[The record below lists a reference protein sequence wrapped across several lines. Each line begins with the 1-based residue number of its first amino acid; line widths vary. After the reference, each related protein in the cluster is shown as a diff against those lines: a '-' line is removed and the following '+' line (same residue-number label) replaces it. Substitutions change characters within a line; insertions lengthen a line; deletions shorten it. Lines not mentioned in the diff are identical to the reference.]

1 MSPPQWILQDERSK
15 IVNNAVLLLSSI
27 GSIVNTI
34 LLFRIYR
41 SRRILKV
48 FHMPLLNMVISD
60 TIFAYAWS
68 ATYGMHSLYPSLDY
82 IWCHF
87 NSVMAVSLFGLSI
100 SSATVISVER
110 YLQIVL
116 GKTISFKL
124 MLGIMVALWVIHTIV
139 GFYPL
144 MVNMQIV
151 PQACETY
158 CLPDFRRSDALH
170 RSYSV
175 VVVLFLSFVLSVIAI
190 SYFRIWKNAIAIG
203 FKWNDKTFVLKQGEK
218 ELPLHGPATGID
230 KNIKNVVHLSVKA
243 VPSSIGGRSK
253 NNQSAQEESS
263 ASNASSSRNAS
274 TKDKGKANAKRMAMT
289 KKLAFVTFAIYWADG
304 KFAPNS
310 SAVIQTRINACC
322 VIFVWRRAVVTW
334 HPLEIQ
340 FRPARSRL
348 TGIFSFRA
356 DYPIRNVIMPS
367 LDNYS

>member
-1 MSPPQWILQDERSK
+1 
-15 IVNNAVLLLSSI
+15 
-27 GSIVNTI
+27 
-34 LLFRIYR
+34 
-41 SRRILKV
+41 
-48 FHMPLLNMVISD
+48 
-60 TIFAYAWS
+60 
-68 ATYGMHSLYPSLDY
+68 MHSLYPSLDY

-124 MLGIMVALWVIHTIV
+124 MLGIMIALWVIHTIV

-170 RSYSV
+170 QSYSV

-203 FKWNDKTFVLKQGEK
+203 FKWNDKTCVLKQGEK

-230 KNIKNVVHLSVKA
+230 KNIKNAVHLSVKA
-243 VPSSIGGRSK
+243 VSSSIGGRSK
-253 NNQSAQEESS
+253 NNQSVQEESS
-263 ASNASSSRNAS
+263 ASNASTSRNTS

-289 KKLAFVTFAIYWADG
+289 KKLALVTFAIYLAWLGYVLSFLYQMITGEQVYFTWDALLGVFHLSHCVFNPLIILTMDSRWKIRP
-304 KFAPNS
+304 KF
-310 SAVIQTRINACC
+310 
-322 VIFVWRRAVVTW
+322 FRRDT
-334 HPLEIQ
+334 E
-340 FRPARSRL
+340 S
-348 TGIFSFRA
+348 
-356 DYPIRNVIMPS
+356 N
-367 LDNYS
+367 